1 VEVAARRRFLDK
13 PLKMIHRRRT
23 SNIQYSIENIQSFF
37 GLAMRNENP
46 HHIKIPDKL
55 YFKIG
60 EVSRIS
66 GLPGHVLRFWEG
78 EFKRINPRRTA
89 SGQRSYT
96 RKDIETIL
104 QIKHLLY
111 DKKFTIEGARKYL
124 GTRGETEPLVSKD
137 LLKELKA
144 ELKSIRKLLDDK

>member
-1 VEVAARRRFLDK
+1 MGNEK
-13 PLKMIHRRRT
+13 PHD
-23 SNIQYSIENIQSFF
+23 
-37 GLAMRNENP
+37 
-46 HHIKIPDKL
+46 IKIPDKL

-78 EFKRINPRRTA
+78 EFKKIKPRRTA

-104 QIKHLLY
+104 EIKHLLY
-111 DKKFTIEGARKYL
+111 DKKFTIDGARKYL
-124 GTRGETEPLVSKD
+124 GSRGGTEPVVSKK
-137 LLKELKA
+137 LLEELKA
-144 ELKSIRKLLDDK
+144 ELKSIRDLLDDK